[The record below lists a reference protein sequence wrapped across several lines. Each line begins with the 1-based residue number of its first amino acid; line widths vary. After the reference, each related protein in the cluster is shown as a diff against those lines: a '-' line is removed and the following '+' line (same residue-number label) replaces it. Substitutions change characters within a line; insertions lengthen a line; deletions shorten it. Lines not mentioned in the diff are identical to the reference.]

1 MNAKSILYFLFVIL
15 FISAVGGIF
24 LTNKKSV
31 TTKYL
36 KVLPFFLLL
45 TFFVEIAGFY
55 LSYFEENIKLMLFLK
70 LLYNYFTT
78 FEFVFYIW
86 MLREIIFNKLI
97 KSLAA
102 YVIIIYVIG
111 AFININFFQGVKGF
125 HTITYSIGCLIV
137 VFFSIIYFLELFQK
151 KNAVNLIRQPAFW
164 ICSGLLFFYCC
175 SFPIFGL
182 SNFIQ
187 SLPKIIRLNIAAI
200 QRTLNVFLYLM
211 FSIAFLCP
219 IKTKKS
225 SPSFS

>member
-1 MNAKSILYFLFVIL
+1 MNAKTLLYVLFIVLMISPLGGFFITNKRDVKKYLKFLPYFLF
-15 FISAVGGIF
+15 
-24 LTNKKSV
+24 
-31 TTKYL
+31 
-36 KVLPFFLLL
+36 L
-45 TFFVEIAGFY
+45 TFSVEIFG
-55 LSYFEENIKLMLFLK
+55 YFFEIEHPHNIQARILLK
-70 LLYNYFTT
+70 NLYNYFTT

-86 MLREIIFNKLI
+86 MLREIIINKVI
-97 KSLAA
+97 KSLAS
-102 YVIIIYVIG
+102 YIMIVYVIG

-125 HTITYSIGCLIV
+125 HTITYSIGCLLV

-151 KNAVNLIRQPAFW
+151 KNAINLIRQPAFW

-187 SLPKIIRLNIAAI
+187 SLPKVIRLNIAAI

-211 FSIAFLCP
+211 FSIAFLCR

-225 SPSFS
+225 SPSF

>member
-1 MNAKSILYFLFVIL
+1 MNAKFLLYLLFIVLFVSSI
-15 FISAVGGIF
+15 FGIVI
-24 LTNKKSV
+24 TYKKERS
-31 TTKYL
+31 KYL
-36 KVLPFFLLL
+36 KFLPYFLIL
-45 TFFVEIAGFY
+45 TFFVEVFGFFLGFKY
-55 LSYFEENIKLMLFLK
+55 LNEIKVMTFLRAY
-70 LLYNYFTT
+70 YNYFTT

-86 MLREIIFNKLI
+86 MLREIIINKVI
-97 KSLAA
+97 KSLAS
-102 YVIIIYVIG
+102 YIMIVYVIG

-125 HTITYSIGCLIV
+125 HTITYSIGCLLV

-151 KNAVNLIRQPAFW
+151 KNAINLIRQPAFW

-187 SLPKIIRLNIAAI
+187 SLPKVIRLNIAAI

-211 FSIAFLCP
+211 FSIAFLCR

-225 SPSFS
+225 SPSF

>member
-1 MNAKSILYFLFVIL
+1 MNAKFLLYLLFIVLFVSSI
-15 FISAVGGIF
+15 FGIVI
-24 LTNKKSV
+24 TYKKERS
-31 TTKYL
+31 KYL
-36 KVLPFFLLL
+36 KFLPYFLIL
-45 TFFVEIAGFY
+45 TFFVEVFGFFLGFKY
-55 LSYFEENIKLMLFLK
+55 LNVIKVMTFLRAY
-70 LLYNYFTT
+70 YNYFTT

-86 MLREIIFNKLI
+86 MLREIIINKVI
-97 KSLAA
+97 KSLAS
-102 YVIIIYVIG
+102 YIMIVYVIG

-125 HTITYSIGCLIV
+125 HTITYSVGCLLV

-151 KNAVNLIRQPAFW
+151 KNAINLIRQPAFW

-187 SLPKIIRLNIAAI
+187 SLPKVIRLNIAAI

-211 FSIAFLCP
+211 FSIAFLCR

-225 SPSFS
+225 SPSF